1 MYYNSAADSALGML
15 LGFIGTIWL
24 LVLAFHQSGAAW
36 LGSYRAVLQTVYRV
50 QDLLGQ
56 RPAVPRA
63 ACFEPAW
70 LHPAA
75 RDASCHR
82 KHRHQCCDAV
92 QESRFIRSG
101 RWLHH
106 WPGPA
111 GPHLQY
117 DSGLR
122 PVSVPRRSAG
132 RLFLRPA
139 EN

>member
-1 MYYNSAADSALGML
+1 MYYNSAADSA
-15 LGFIGTIWL
+15 
-24 LVLAFHQSGAAW
+24 

-56 RPAVPRA
+56 RSAVPRA

-92 QESRFIRSG
+92 QEGRLLRSG
-101 RWLHH
+101 RGFYHR
-106 WPGPA
+106 PRPTGSY
-111 GPHLQY
+111 LQH
-117 DSGLR
+117 DSGLWS
-122 PVSVPRRSAG
+122 VSVPRRAAG
-132 RLFLRPA
+132 RLLLRPA
-139 EN
+139 ED